1 MRPGEPDR
9 PVEGG
14 REGAGDAGGRPGEQL
29 GVHGDGIAGVEPE
42 GVERPGAARGRAVGG
57 EVPGREAVATADGV
71 HDLLRGDDPGAL
83 PDRAW
88 CPEDRIPAAVVEPV
102 AGRVP
107 AAGGAATRSAAVLS
121 RR

>member
-14 REGAGDAGGRPGEQL
+14 REGVGDAGERPGEQPGL
-29 GVHGDGIAGVEPE
+29 YGDGGPGVEPE
-42 GVERPGAARGRAVGG
+42 GVERPGAPRAGSVGG
-57 EVPGREAVATADGV
+57 EVPGGEAVAAADGV
-71 HDLLRGDDPGAL
+71 QHVLCGADPGAL

-88 CPEDRIPAAVVEPV
+88 FPPGRVSVAVVEPV

-107 AAGGAATRSAAVLS
+107 EAGGAAAR
-121 RR
+121 